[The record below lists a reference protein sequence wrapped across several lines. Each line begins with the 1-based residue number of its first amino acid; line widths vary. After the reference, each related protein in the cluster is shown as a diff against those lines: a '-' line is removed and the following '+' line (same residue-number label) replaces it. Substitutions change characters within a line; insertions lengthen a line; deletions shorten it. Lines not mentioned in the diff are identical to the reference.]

1 MEFFTIEDNRL
12 IVEQMTNL
20 EAKQENHMDTA
31 SGNSP
36 VHGNNLTFNVHTS
49 EIERIAK
56 EKVHL
61 PYQHRGRHGGNL
73 ENAMPSERP
82 LFYIDDDDLEWDD
95 EDVDDDLD
103 I

>member
-12 IVEQMTNL
+12 IVDQMTNL
-20 EAKQENHMDTA
+20 KAKQENHTDTA
-31 SGNSP
+31 SGMPP
-36 VHGNNLTFNVHTS
+36 VHDNNLTFNVHTS
-49 EIERIAK
+49 DIERIAK

-61 PYQHRGRHGGNL
+61 PYRHRGSHGGNF
-73 ENAMPSERP
+73 ENAIPNERP